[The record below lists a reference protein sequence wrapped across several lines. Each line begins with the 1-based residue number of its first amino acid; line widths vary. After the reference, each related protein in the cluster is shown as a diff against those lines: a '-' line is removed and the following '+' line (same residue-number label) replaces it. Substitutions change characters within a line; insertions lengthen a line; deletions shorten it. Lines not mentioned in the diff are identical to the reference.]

1 MTCRATRSV
10 VALSFQPVLAKSGA
24 NESGESMTTAPTI
37 ETERTILRA
46 HRLHDFEDYA
56 AMWADPVVTRFI
68 GGKPRTREESW
79 IRFLRHPGMWS
90 MIGFGF
96 WAVEEKATGRFIGE
110 AGFHDL
116 KRDIQPSIEGRP
128 EAGWGLIAAA
138 HGQGFATEI
147 VGAAT
152 LWGDGHFGGAA
163 TVCIID
169 PENAGSINVARKCGY
184 REIART
190 AYHGQPTILLER

>member
-1 MTCRATRSV
+1 MPIAV
-10 VALSFQPVLAKSGA
+10 DIPV
-24 NESGESMTTAPTI
+24 I
-37 ETERTILRA
+37 ETPRTILRA
-46 HRLHDFEDYA
+46 HRLDDFEDYA
-56 AMWADPVVTRFI
+56 VMWADPAVTRYVA

-79 IRFLRHPGMWS
+79 LRFLRHPGMWS

-116 KRDIQPSIEGRP
+116 KRDIQPSLEGRA
-128 EAGWGLIAAA
+128 EAGWGLAAAA

-152 LWGDGHFGGAA
+152 AWADSRFGGAN

-169 PENAGSINVARKCGY
+169 PENAGSINVAQKCGY

-190 AYHGQPTILLER
+190 TYHDKPTIMFERAAAASTRMEALYG